1 MLSRLKSLKLAP
13 RIIIVTVA
21 VLLAALAVNYTVF
34 VGKYEANARVAMIEK
49 AASFTAV
56 ADETKN
62 HVAYMNSQG
71 AIDLPGLL
79 EDLEQVKAANKSYK
93 EAKIYSTVPVV
104 AGWTAAEQAAKRENI
119 EFQISSFD
127 ARNPLNEP
135 EAGSFQEGL
144 LKDLYAQVD
153 ADGSDTVYR
162 IDEQTNTLHYMRG
175 IRLTADCM
183 MCHGVPGNQW
193 DPEGDGLDPLG
204 FEMESWKTGDV
215 HGAYHVVMPLGPVDS
230 QVASFITGG
239 LLWTVP
245 VVAIAIVVIVV
256 MLKFVL
262 GKPVDH
268 LVDQMRT
275 ISQGKGDLTKRVY
288 VKGQDEVSELGT
300 WFNSLV
306 SRVHD
311 MIAEV
316 RGATTEV
323 ASAATEIASSSQE
336 MSTGMEDQ
344 SRQVTQISAAIEQM
358 SASII
363 EVARKASDAAENA
376 TKSGQTAEEG
386 GRVVK
391 ETIQDMRSISDAVSA
406 GAASVTEL
414 GKRGEEIG
422 QIIEVINDIAE
433 QTNLLALNAA
443 IEAARA
449 GEHGRGF
456 AVVADEVRKL
466 ADRTVKATDE
476 IASSI
481 QSIQT
486 ETKQAVQ
493 RMDTGTEQVR
503 VGVERAIQAGD
514 SLDEIVAGA
523 RDMASMIQSIA
534 AAAEQQ
540 SAASEQVARNV
551 EAVSNVTTQSA
562 EGCKQASQAATQLS
576 EKAEQLEQ
584 LVGNFKTSV
593 DRRKRSQGPPPGMPD
608 RRGGRR
614 NPTKPGD

>member
-1 MLSRLKSLKLAP
+1 MLSKFKSLKLAP
-13 RIIIVTVA
+13 RIILVTIAVLVA
-21 VLLAALAVNYTVF
+21 VLAVNYMVF
-34 VGKYEANARVAMIEK
+34 VGEYKDNTHVAMIDK

-56 ADETKN
+56 ADEAKN

-71 AIDLPGLL
+71 AVDLPGLL
-79 EDLEQVKAANKSYK
+79 EDLKQIKASNKSYK
-93 EAKIYSTVPVV
+93 EAKIYSIIPVV
-104 AGWTAAEQAAKRENI
+104 AGWTAAEKAAQREGI
-119 EFQISSFD
+119 EFHISSFD
-127 ARNPLNEP
+127 ARNPVNEP
-135 EAGSFQEGL
+135 ESGSFEEKL
-144 LKDLYAQVD
+144 LTDLYAQVESG
-153 ADGSDTVYR
+153 GSEAVYR
-162 IDEQTNTLHYMRG
+162 VDEQTNALHYMRS

-193 DPEGDGLDPLG
+193 DPEGDGIDPLG
-204 FEMESWKTGDV
+204 FEMESWKPGDV
-215 HGAYHVVMPLGPVDS
+215 HGAYHVVMPLDTVDA
-230 QVASFITGG
+230 QVASFIRYG
-239 LLWTVP
+239 LLWTIP
-245 VVAIAIVVIVV
+245 VVTAAIVIFVV

-275 ISQGKGDLTKRVY
+275 ISQGKGDLTKRIS

-316 RGATTEV
+316 RGATGEV

-336 MSTGMEDQ
+336 MSTGMDDQ

-358 SASII
+358 SASIV
-363 EVARKASDAAENA
+363 EVARKANDAAQNA
-376 TKSGQTAEEG
+376 TKSGQAAEEG
-386 GRVVK
+386 GRVVQ
-391 ETIQDMRSISDAVSA
+391 ETIADMQSIRDTVSA

-414 GKRGEEIG
+414 GKRGQQIG

-476 IASSI
+476 IATSI
-481 QSIQT
+481 KSIQT
-486 ETKQAVQ
+486 ETQQAVQ
-493 RMDTGTEQVR
+493 RMDAGTEQVR
-503 VGVERAIQAGD
+503 VGVERAVQAGH
-514 SLDEIVAGA
+514 SLDQIVSGA
-523 RDMASMIQSIA
+523 KDMAMMIQSIA

-540 SAASEQVARNV
+540 SAASEQVSRNV

-562 EGCKQASQAATQLS
+562 EGCKQASQAASQLS
-576 EKAEQLEQ
+576 QKAEQLEQ

-593 DRRKRSQGPPPGMPD
+593 DRRKRSQGPPPGIKD
-608 RRGGRR
+608 RRGRR
-614 NPTKPGD
+614 GPKTGSGH